1 MQCFLC
7 KLEQMSNFDR
17 QNSTNEHILARLFP
31 NLKQIP
37 KTHLAYMVGITSY
50 SVVGWRAEGPSG
62 FSTPRLGGVPSL
74 FLLPIVFL

>member
-37 KTHLAYMVGITSY
+37 KTHLAYMVGIT
-50 SVVGWRAEGPSG
+50 
-62 FSTPRLGGVPSL
+62 
-74 FLLPIVFL
+74 